1 MHIPLFKHNKLFKG
15 FSWLSTET
23 YIKERNMPVI
33 VKIRLQKSNG
43 GKKMNGKVKW
53 YNSRKG
59 FGFIEGEDGKDIF
72 VHRSSIPE
80 GIFLNEGDKV
90 EYETED
96 SDRGPKAINIK
107 KV

>member
-1 MHIPLFKHNKLFKG
+1 
-15 FSWLSTET
+15 
-23 YIKERNMPVI
+23 
-33 VKIRLQKSNG
+33 
-43 GKKMNGKVKW
+43 MNGKVKW

-72 VHRSSIPE
+72 VHRSSIAE